1 MAVIEREIVF
11 TTKDSSGNAVI
22 NYPLTTIELVDGG
35 VASVNG
41 IGPDADGNVE
51 IGAMP
56 IGFEYFQTNPNVQAG
71 SLPLLGGL
79 FSREIYFDL
88 WEWVQKQNGYL
99 VTEAQWQALAKTN
112 GGAVPYYSDGDG
124 STTFRVPALN
134 VWCKGA
140 RGIEEIG
147 EYLADSFKSHEHNV
161 AVTSTG
167 ETASA
172 GAHTHTAST
181 SSAGE
186 HYHGTW
192 GENAGSN
199 YGPFGLYDSNYN
211 WSGSQGG
218 FDYDNPLVKTST
230 EGAHSHTV
238 TVDSNGNHAHTVT
251 IRNSVSEDAV
261 GSDETRPKTIVGIY
275 CVIAFGSV
283 TSSGSVSLD
292 AVQNVLEETQ
302 VILNDAER
310 IVDQKLVETEASI
323 QAKLNV
329 LEENMENMVASL
341 ELYEVYGETR
351 NRDSSKPNYGLS

>member
-11 TTKDSSGNAVI
+11 TTKDSSGNAII

-41 IGPDADGNVE
+41 IGPDTDGNVE

-71 SLPLLGGL
+71 SLPLVGGL

-99 VTEAQWQALAKTN
+99 ITEAEWQVLAKTN
-112 GGAVPYYSDGDG
+112 GGAVPFYSDGDG

-140 RGIEEIG
+140 NGIEEIG
-147 EYLADSFKSHEHNV
+147 EYFTDSFKSHEHNV

-181 SSAGE
+181 SSAGA
-186 HYHGTW
+186 HTHTVTINNKGYPD
-192 GENAGSN
+192 GSPDTDAN
-199 YGPFGLYDSNYN
+199 QGYWRSAATYGNSSP
-211 WSGSQGG
+211 
-218 FDYDNPLVKTST
+218 ST
-230 EGAHSHTV
+230 NSAGAHTHTV
-238 TVDSNGNHAHTVT
+238 TVNSNGAHTHTVT
-251 IRNSVSEDAV
+251 INNLVTEDAV

-275 CVIAFGSV
+275 CVVAFGKV
-283 TSSGSVSLD
+283 ANSGSVNLD
-292 AVQNVLEETQ
+292 AVQEVLNETQ
-302 VILNDAER
+302 
-310 IVDQKLVETEASI
+310 QTLVEA
-323 QAKLNV
+323 
-329 LEENMENMVASL
+329 
-341 ELYEVYGETR
+341 ELAVKEIIETKGLYKNYGDLRE
-351 NRDSSKPNYGLS
+351 RDNSKPTYGLS